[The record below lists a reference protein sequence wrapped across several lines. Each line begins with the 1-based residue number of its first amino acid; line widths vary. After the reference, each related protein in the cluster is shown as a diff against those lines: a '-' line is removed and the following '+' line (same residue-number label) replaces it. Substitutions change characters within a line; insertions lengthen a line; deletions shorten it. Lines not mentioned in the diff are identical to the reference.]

1 MSNDFR
7 TLLRKVGSGRHT
19 GKDLTRNE
27 ARDATVMILQQEAT
41 PAQIGAFLIAHRIK
55 RPTAEEMAGML
66 DAYNLLGPQME
77 AVELELPVVILGSPY
92 DGRSRT
98 APINPLTALILA
110 TAGCP
115 VIMHGGDRM
124 PTKEGLPL
132 IEIWRALGI
141 NWSQLS
147 LGQSRAIL
155 AATLLGFVY
164 LPKHFPLA
172 QGIVTYRDQ
181 VGKRPPF
188 ATLELMWSP
197 YLGKSHR
204 VCGFVHPPTEMVMR
218 EAFAMHNIEL
228 YTTVKGSEGSC
239 DLPRD
244 RTAIVGFGSDRAIFS
259 ARDYGFSSVE
269 VPLAT
274 TEQLAAD
281 MLSVLAGKP
290 LELRQSAIWNSGFY
304 LYRFGLCD
312 NIESGIAL
320 ATELLDNGKVL
331 QKLHQIEWAIQQ
343 TAMVG

>member
-132 IEIWRALGI
+132 IELWQALGI

-147 LGQSRAIL
+147 LGQSREIL
-155 AATLLGFVY
+155 AVTQLGFVY